1 MSCVIDASVLV
12 DLLTGALQPEALA
25 DVASG
30 DWHAPAHLDVEVLH
44 ALRGLVRGGHL
55 SMPRARDAL
64 RDLDDLHVH
73 RWPLGGPF
81 ALRALDLGTSLTAY
95 DAAYV
100 VLAEGID
107 APLITR
113 DGRLARGAAPVSDV
127 DVIAL

>member
-12 DLLTGALQPEALA
+12 DLLTGFLAPEALPDA
-25 DVASG
+25 AAG
-30 DWHAPAHLDVEVLH
+30 QWHAPAHVDVEVLH
-44 ALRGLVRGGHL
+44 ALRGLVLGGHL
-55 SMPRARDAL
+55 SISRARDAL
-64 RDLDDLHVH
+64 RDLDDLQMQ
-73 RWPLGGPF
+73 RWPLRHSL
-81 ALRALDLGTSLTAY
+81 ALRALDLGSTLTAY